1 MMRPGSSK
9 RRHLGAHEPELA
21 VAQDTDPLIAAPGND
36 ALLDDAA
43 SRCQRLGEDGNFVR
57 DGIRNDVKVRD
68 GEGEVLRVGP
78 VLVHDAEDGPVRAV
92 VPGAVRL
99 EAAGLAG
106 GTGEVDVTTDALAH
120 QLLAVVRR

>member
-1 MMRPGSSK
+1 MLLPLLPLRVWFVVAYILPVK
-9 RRHLGAHEPELA
+9 VAVAEQLGAMPSEGIGIP
-21 VAQDTDPLIAAPGND
+21 TK
-36 ALLDDAA
+36 DD
-43 SRCQRLGEDGNFVR
+43 RRLGEDGNFVR